1 MRLEA
6 TSILM
11 VEQRLTKFGSDMDRN
26 TLLSF
31 VQELYLRDIGLE
43 ETVPG
48 MNMLTV
54 ERLSKRFGKL
64 EAVKDLSFTVSQGE
78 IFGLLGPN
86 GAGKTTTIKIIIGML
101 DPNSGNVRVNGCSV
115 AEQPLEVKRQIGYVP
130 ENCALYENLTAREY
144 LELVGNLHHLPPDR
158 IATQIE
164 RLMTTLDLADAIDRR
179 MTGYSKGM
187 KQKILLTSALL
198 HNPDLIIMDEPF
210 AGLDSNSAAVFK
222 QLIGQLV
229 AGGKTVIFSSHVLE
243 VVEKLCKRL
252 LIIHEGEKLA
262 AGTIEEVLAQ
272 AGETSLD
279 KAFSKL
285 TGVTDIADRAADI
298 LDALE

>member
-1 MRLEA
+1 
-6 TSILM
+6 
-11 VEQRLTKFGSDMDRN
+11 
-26 TLLSF
+26 
-31 VQELYLRDIGLE
+31 
-43 ETVPG
+43 

-54 ERLSKRFGKL
+54 EKLSKCFGKI
-64 EAVKDLSFTVSQGE
+64 EAVKNLSFSVSHGE
-78 IFGLLGPN
+78 VFGLLGPN
-86 GAGKTTTIKIIIGML
+86 GAGKTTTIKMIIGML
-101 DPNSGNVRVNGCSV
+101 DPNSGNVCVNGRSI
-115 AEQPLEVKRQIGYVP
+115 AEQPLEVKRRIGYVP

-158 IATQIE
+158 IANQIE

-187 KQKILLTSALL
+187 KQKVLLISALL

-210 AGLDSNSAAVFK
+210 SGLDSNSAAVFK

-262 AGTIEEVLAQ
+262 EGTIEEVLAQ

>member
-1 MRLEA
+1 
-6 TSILM
+6 
-11 VEQRLTKFGSDMDRN
+11 
-26 TLLSF
+26 
-31 VQELYLRDIGLE
+31 
-43 ETVPG
+43 

-54 ERLSKRFGKL
+54 EKLSKCFGEI
-64 EAVKDLSFTVSQGE
+64 EAVRDLSFSVSQGE
-78 IFGLLGPN
+78 VFGLLGPN
-86 GAGKTTTIKIIIGML
+86 GAGKTTTIKMIIGML
-101 DPNSGNVRVNGCSV
+101 DPNSGNVHVNGCSV
-115 AEQPLEVKRQIGYVP
+115 AKQPLEVKKRIGYVP

-144 LELVGNLHHLPPDR
+144 LQLVGNLHHLPPDR

-164 RLMTTLDLADAIDRR
+164 RLLTTLDLADAIDRR

-210 AGLDSNSAAVFK
+210 SGLDSNSAAVFK

-243 VVEKLCKRL
+243 VVEKLCGRL

-262 AGTIEEVLAQ
+262 AGTIKEVLAQ
-272 AGETSLD
+272 AGETSLE

>member
-1 MRLEA
+1 MANEVAFPHGWKRFVIFRA
-6 TSILM
+6 RIILIEY
-11 VEQRLTKFGSDMDRN
+11 V
-26 TLLSF
+26 
-31 VQELYLRDIGLE
+31 LE
-43 ETVPG
+43 ETVFS

-54 ERLSKRFGKL
+54 ENLSKCFGEI
-64 EAVKDLSFTVSQGE
+64 EAVKDLSFTVLPGE
-78 IFGLLGPN
+78 VFGLLGPN

-115 AEQPLEVKRQIGYVP
+115 AEQPLEVKKRIGYVP

-164 RLMTTLDLADAIDRR
+164 RLLTTLDLVDAIDRR

-210 AGLDSNSAAVFK
+210 SGLDSNSAAVFK

-243 VVEKLCKRL
+243 VVEKLCGRL

-262 AGTIEEVLAQ
+262 AGTIKEVLAQ
-272 AGETSLD
+272 AGENSLE

>member
-1 MRLEA
+1 
-6 TSILM
+6 
-11 VEQRLTKFGSDMDRN
+11 
-26 TLLSF
+26 
-31 VQELYLRDIGLE
+31 
-43 ETVPG
+43 

-54 ERLSKRFGKL
+54 ENLSKCFGEI
-64 EAVKDLSFTVSQGE
+64 EAVKDLSFTVLPGE
-78 IFGLLGPN
+78 VFGLLGPN

-115 AEQPLEVKRQIGYVP
+115 AEQPLEVKKRIGYVP

-164 RLMTTLDLADAIDRR
+164 RLLTTLDLVDAIDRR

-210 AGLDSNSAAVFK
+210 SGLDSNSAAVFK

-243 VVEKLCKRL
+243 VVEKLCGRL

-262 AGTIEEVLAQ
+262 AGTIKEVLAQ
-272 AGETSLD
+272 AGENSLE

>member
-1 MRLEA
+1 
-6 TSILM
+6 
-11 VEQRLTKFGSDMDRN
+11 
-26 TLLSF
+26 
-31 VQELYLRDIGLE
+31 
-43 ETVPG
+43 

-54 ERLSKRFGKL
+54 ENLSKCFGEI
-64 EAVKDLSFTVSQGE
+64 EAVKDLSFTVSRGE
-78 IFGLLGPN
+78 VFGLLGPN

-115 AEQPLEVKRQIGYVP
+115 AEQPLEVKKRIGYVP

-164 RLMTTLDLADAIDRR
+164 RLLTTLDLVDAIDRR

-210 AGLDSNSAAVFK
+210 SGLDSNSAAVFK

-243 VVEKLCKRL
+243 VVEKLCGRL
-252 LIIHEGEKLA
+252 LIIHEGERLA
-262 AGTIEEVLAQ
+262 AGTIKEVLAQ
-272 AGETSLD
+272 AGENSLE

>member
-1 MRLEA
+1 MAVRDMTML
-6 TSILM
+6 S
-11 VEQRLTKFGSDMDRN
+11 VEKISKSFG
-26 TLLSF
+26 
-31 VQELYLRDIGLE
+31 QI
-43 ETVPG
+43 
-48 MNMLTV
+48 
-54 ERLSKRFGKL
+54 
-64 EAVKDLSFTVSQGE
+64 EAVRDLSFTVPPGE
-78 IFGLLGPN
+78 VFGLLGPN
-86 GAGKTTTIKIIIGML
+86 GAGKTTTIKMIIGML
-101 DPNSGNVRVNGCSV
+101 DPNSGNIHVNGYNV
-115 AEQPLEVKRQIGYVP
+115 AEHPLEVKKRVGYVP

-158 IATQIE
+158 IAMQIE
-164 RLMTTLDLADAIDRR
+164 RLMSTLDLADAIDRR

-198 HNPDLIIMDEPF
+198 HNPELIIMDEPF
-210 AGLDSNSAAVFK
+210 SGLDSNSAAVFK

-229 AGGKTVIFSSHVLE
+229 TGGKTVIFSSHVLE

-262 AGTIEEVLAQ
+262 GGTIEEILAQ
-272 AGETSLD
+272 AGEASLVG
-279 KAFSKL
+279 AFSRL